1 MPSKRQLTTL
11 LVQVWLAAAALG
23 CGQVK
28 DLIGGKTPDSPAD
41 ANPYPVAP
49 AAPLGLSATPAAK
62 AAAPLITRLVDGTII
77 PAHVKATSL
86 RIAVV
91 ANDPSA
97 SFDCQVGGQWTWVP
111 CNAGAGYDFGRL
123 AHSMS
128 YSVAI
133 RARGTDGRVDA
144 HPLLVTFYSDMDDG
158 IAPTIPG
165 VVQSLAAKVTLPTSV
180 ADLPVLVKPTTP
192 AAVANHSRFLQVGA
206 YYAMTV
212 PGTALVSGF
221 ATDKTY
227 NGVLH
232 TMLLMPGG
240 GSIIANNGICTAS
253 YQRPVT
259 AADGSLYCDATPSS
273 ADQLA
278 AGAASLPRNFIEL
291 NLAPGAGRH
300 EALLVA
306 AVDGTGSEADADPA
320 VERLT
325 ITSRCQGAVAAGRS
339 PLPLVNQFYAGSAQ
353 MQTLVWCQTTSAAGR
368 SQWLGMV
375 KAALTADQA
384 GPSLRIIYAIDASQ
398 ALVTSTQFIERVTQ
412 ALRLQLTPIAPLTPS
427 A

>member
-1 MPSKRQLTTL
+1 
-11 LVQVWLAAAALG
+11 
-23 CGQVK
+23 
-28 DLIGGKTPDSPAD
+28 
-41 ANPYPVAP
+41 
-49 AAPLGLSATPAAK
+49 
-62 AAAPLITRLVDGTII
+62 
-77 PAHVKATSL
+77 
-86 RIAVV
+86 
-91 ANDPSA
+91 
-97 SFDCQVGGQWTWVP
+97 
-111 CNAGAGYDFGRL
+111 
-123 AHSMS
+123 
-128 YSVAI
+128 
-133 RARGTDGRVDA
+133 
-144 HPLLVTFYSDMDDG
+144 MDDG